1 MSSRF
6 DPRPDPRPSRRD
18 VLRAAALAPLP
29 LWAPH
34 GDALR
39 WLPGG
44 DDRCVVVI
52 ELAGGN
58 DGLNTLIPH
67 DDPAYAAARPALA
80 EVRGRALALDGGYG
94 LHPALQ
100 RVHGLMKEGLGTV
113 VHGVGYPNPDRS
125 HFRSRDIW
133 HTADPS
139 HRRVAMDTTGWLG
152 RAADWLA
159 ERGAAVPGVSVGSL
173 SVPLMLK
180 TQGVIA

>member
-6 DPRPDPRPSRRD
+6 DPQPDPRPSRRD

-58 DGLNTLIPH
+58 DGLNTLIPL
-67 DDPAYAAARPALA
+67 DDLAYAAARPALG
-80 EVRGRALALDGGYG
+80 EVRGRALELDDGYG

-125 HFRSRDIW
+125 HFRSRDPIPV
-133 HTADPS
+133 TSRLIRYPS
-139 HRRVAMDTTGWLG
+139 SPRPEGFPNREPKRWPGPASLLLGPGSRRFRGARRAYRRRV
-152 RAADWLA
+152 
-159 ERGAAVPGVSVGSL
+159 
-173 SVPLMLK
+173 
-180 TQGVIA
+180 